1 MTFDTQPEPF
11 DPLPVVI
18 KIAVAFMFLCL
29 LFMFATGGQ
38 K

>member
-11 DPLPVVI
+11 DPLPLVI
-18 KIAVAFMFLCL
+18 KITVAVMFLCL
-29 LFMFATGGQ
+29 IFMLATGGQ